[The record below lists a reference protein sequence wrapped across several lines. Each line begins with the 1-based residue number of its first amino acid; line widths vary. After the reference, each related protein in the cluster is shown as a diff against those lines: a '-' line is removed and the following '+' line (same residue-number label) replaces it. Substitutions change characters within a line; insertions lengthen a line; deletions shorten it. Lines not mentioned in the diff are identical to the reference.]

1 MLLLIPLSS
10 IPWMILMLAK
20 QCTMAQQ
27 LPQQQQL
34 LLQMAGRLLL
44 QRDCS
49 SRSRS
54 RRRRR
59 RKKSTNLRSKRYVQ
73 NPKIYCT
80 RNAQAL
86 SLCVCVCVCVSLS
99 LCAYISLFFVVFLAH
114 ESLFFGFQDSSQVLQ
129 RKRRGKSRKLPQ
141 QEEAANSVTEHL
153 KVKLDSSSSPPE
165 NVVMPPQKQV
175 GLEADVKHI
184 DLKDLVVADS
194 VYNKELRHWSD
205 TAALLLLQLFP
216 DRNPTTQFLLLAISF
231 SILCVCVC
239 LSDPFMIFA
248 AGWHLTGGCFTWHL
262 MFRLL
267 CLRYNKWTSI
277 HLFHDWSFGCQ
288 TQWICCRFQL
298 LFLIY
303 LLSGFF
309 PNDKKTVTAAT
320 LTHWDVPTYVVD
332 LCLCDGFSFAA
343 DTVSC
348 NFSTQ
353 SWWVFLQTS
362 GCTQTTGSSRSW
374 ESHHSAE
381 AHGLDTTTS
390 AQECGKV
397 KTYEER
403 NFQTHF
409 VLSISW
415 MA

>member
-1 MLLLIPLSS
+1 MVWFTMLLLIPLSS

-194 VYNKELRHWSD
+194 VYNKELRH
-205 TAALLLLQLFP
+205 
-216 DRNPTTQFLLLAISF
+216 
-231 SILCVCVC
+231 
-239 LSDPFMIFA
+239 
-248 AGWHLTGGCFTWHL
+248 
-262 MFRLL
+262 
-267 CLRYNKWTSI
+267 
-277 HLFHDWSFGCQ
+277 
-288 TQWICCRFQL
+288 
-298 LFLIY
+298 
-303 LLSGFF
+303 
-309 PNDKKTVTAAT
+309 
-320 LTHWDVPTYVVD
+320 
-332 LCLCDGFSFAA
+332 
-343 DTVSC
+343 
-348 NFSTQ
+348 
-353 SWWVFLQTS
+353 
-362 GCTQTTGSSRSW
+362 
-374 ESHHSAE
+374 
-381 AHGLDTTTS
+381 
-390 AQECGKV
+390 
-397 KTYEER
+397 
-403 NFQTHF
+403 
-409 VLSISW
+409 
-415 MA
+415 